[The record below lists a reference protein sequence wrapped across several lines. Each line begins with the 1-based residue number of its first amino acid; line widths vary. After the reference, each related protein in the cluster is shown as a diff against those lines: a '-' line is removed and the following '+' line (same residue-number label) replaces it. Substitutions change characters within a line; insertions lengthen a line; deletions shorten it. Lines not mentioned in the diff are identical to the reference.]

1 MSRLNFTLEKT
12 ASGSKAR
19 AGKYQTLHGEVQT
32 PVFMPVGTQATV
44 KAQTVDTMKATGASI
59 LLANTYHLLLRPGP
73 EVFRK
78 FGGIHRFMN
87 WDGPVLT
94 DSGGFQIFSLPT
106 ERAMNEEGARFQSY
120 VNGDLHMLSPE
131 SSIEMQKTIGSDIMM
146 VLDQC
151 IPSTA
156 PHAQA
161 EAAME
166 LTHRW
171 AQRSLRARGDSPA
184 ALFGIVQ
191 GACHHDLRKKSAAF
205 LRELPFD
212 GLAIGGLAV
221 GETHAE
227 RYEFTSFVTDEL
239 PTNLPRYLMGVG
251 TPIDMLESVHRG
263 VDMFDCIIPG
273 QLAQRGV
280 AFTARGKVQL
290 RRLTH
295 KLSEAPL
302 EAGCDCATCRQ
313 YSRAYLH
320 HLVKADEMLGWHLL
334 GIHNFAFYHRLLR
347 DMRAAILRDDFV
359 SFYEQNR
366 TQLGRSD
373 EENVIHPV
381 KKRGLA
387 RTKHLGD
394 YDIVT
399 SPEGYSSI
407 RQISSGEVM
416 HSVNRPSDEAN
427 RLYVGQSGLAAR
439 LLNTRWSQ
447 GAPAPESDQN
457 AARAPHLHEVKIPG
471 ASSGAF
477 QASGRGRPHSSML
490 LTGATATSPG
500 EFIPPTNQAGASSGV
515 LDPKGINARARTGDD
530 AELVIW
536 DVGLGAASN
545 AMAALSCFETALAEH
560 GAAAL
565 RPLRIV
571 SFEIDLDPLKLAA
584 KFASHFPHLRH
595 GAPHAILEH
604 GRWTHASGLMEWE
617 LHQGNFL
624 GFLES
629 SKIPDDIYYDPF
641 SAKTDIGLWTPEVFA
656 RIQRHCAPKSAALY
670 TYSSATAVR
679 VALLTAG
686 FFVAEGV
693 GTGPKADTTL
703 AFTRA
708 DGAAQHPATP
718 KLLGAEWLGRWRR
731 SISKFPA
738 SLAESDRTAFER
750 RIESHPQFAGVVSG

>member
-12 ASGSKAR
+12 AAGSKAR
-19 AGKYQTLHGEVQT
+19 AATFQTLHGEVRT

-44 KAQTVDTMKATGASI
+44 KAQTADTLKATGSTV

-73 EVFRK
+73 DVFRK

-87 WDGPVLT
+87 WAGPVLT
-94 DSGGFQIFSLPT
+94 DSGGFQIFSLPA

-120 VNGDLHMLSPE
+120 VNGDFHLLSPE

-171 AQRSLRARGDSPA
+171 ARRSLVARGDSPA

-191 GACHHDLRKKSAAF
+191 GACHPDLRKKSAAF

-227 RYEFTSFVTDEL
+227 RYEFTGLVTDEL
-239 PTNLPRYLMGVG
+239 PPNLPRYLMGVG
-251 TPIDMLESVHRG
+251 TPLDMLEAVHRG

-290 RRLTH
+290 RRLNH

-302 EAGCDCATCRQ
+302 EAGCDCQTCRQ
-313 YSRAYLH
+313 YTRAYLH
-320 HLVKADEMLGWHLL
+320 HLVKADETLGWHLL
-334 GIHNFAFYHRLLR
+334 GIHNFAFYHRLMR
-347 DMRAAILRDDFV
+347 DMRAAILRDDFG
-359 SFYEQNR
+359 SFYEKNR
-366 TQLGRSD
+366 STLGRSD
-373 EENVIHPV
+373 EENVVHPV

-387 RTKHLGD
+387 RAKHLGD

-399 SPEGYSSI
+399 SPEGFSSI

-416 HSVNRPSDEAN
+416 HSVNRPSDEAH
-427 RLYVGQSGLAAR
+427 RLYVEQSGLAGR
-439 LLNTRWSQ
+439 LL
-447 GAPAPESDQN
+447 
-457 AARAPHLHEVKIPG
+457 K
-471 ASSGAF
+471 SSGCE
-477 QASGRGRPHSSML
+477 S
-490 LTGATATSPG
+490 
-500 EFIPPTNQAGASSGV
+500 
-515 LDPKGINARARTGDD
+515 
-530 AELVIW
+530 ELVIW

-545 AMAALSCFETALAEH
+545 AMAAVQCFEKACAGH
-560 GAAAL
+560 GPAAL

-571 SFEIDLDPLKLAA
+571 SFEIDLDPLKLAL

-595 GAPHAILEH
+595 GAPHALLEH
-604 GRWTHASGLMEWE
+604 GRWTHASSLLEWE
-617 LHQGNFL
+617 LHRGDFL

-629 SKIPDDIYYDPF
+629 AQEPDDIYYDPF
-641 SAKTDIGLWTPEVFA
+641 SAKTDTGLWTDAVFT
-656 RIQRHCAPKSAALY
+656 RIHRHCRPKSAALY

-703 AFTRA
+703 AFTRS
-708 DGAAQHPATP
+708 DGARMHPAAP
-718 KLLGAEWLGRWRR
+718 KLLDAEWLGRWRR
-731 SISKFPA
+731 SISRFPA
-738 SLAESDRTAFER
+738 NLAEQERPAFGQ
-750 RIESHPQFAGVVSG
+750 RIELHPQFSGPP

>member
-1 MSRLNFTLEKT
+1 MSRLKFNLEKK
-12 ASGSKAR
+12 ASGSQAR
-19 AGKYQTLHGEVQT
+19 AARFQTLHGEVQT

-44 KAQTVDTMKATGASI
+44 KAQTIDTLKATGSSV
-59 LLANTYHLLLRPGP
+59 LLANTYHLLLRPGL

-78 FGGIHRFMN
+78 FGGIHNFMK

-106 ERAMNEEGARFQSY
+106 ERRMNEEGARFQSY
-120 VNGDLHMLSPE
+120 VNGDFFMLSPE
-131 SSIEMQKTIGSDIMM
+131 SSIEAQKAIGSDIMM

-156 PHAQA
+156 PYAEA

-171 AQRSLRARGDSPA
+171 ARRSLEARGDAPS

-221 GETHAE
+221 GETPAE
-227 RYEFTSFVTDEL
+227 RYEFTGLVTPEL
-239 PTNLPRYLMGVG
+239 PENLPRYLMGVG
-251 TPIDMLESVHRG
+251 TPLDILEAVHRG

-280 AFTARGKVQL
+280 AFTARGRVQL
-290 RRLTH
+290 RRAPH
-295 KLSEAPL
+295 KLAETPL
-302 EAGCDCATCRQ
+302 EAGCDCATCKN

-334 GIHNFAFYHRLLR
+334 GIHNFAFYHRLMR
-347 DMRAAILRDDFV
+347 DMRAAIFRDEFAA
-359 SFYEQNR
+359 FYELNR
-366 TQLGRSD
+366 TQLGRMD
-373 EENVIHPV
+373 EEDVVHPV
-381 KKRGLA
+381 KKRHPT
-387 RTKHLGD
+387 RVKHLGD

-399 SPEGYSSI
+399 SPQGYSSI

-416 HSVNRPSDEAN
+416 HSVNRPSDEAQ
-427 RLYVGQSGLAAR
+427 RLYVEQSGLAGR
-439 LLNTRWSQ
+439 LIK
-447 GAPAPESDQN
+447 PE
-457 AARAPHLHEVKIPG
+457 
-471 ASSGAF
+471 
-477 QASGRGRPHSSML
+477 
-490 LTGATATSPG
+490 
-500 EFIPPTNQAGASSGV
+500 
-515 LDPKGINARARTGDD
+515 DPVP
-530 AELVIW
+530 ELVIW

-545 AMAALSCFETALAEH
+545 AMAAVQCFEQVFVAQ
-560 GAAAL
+560 GAAGL

-571 SFEIDLDPLKLAA
+571 SFEIDLDPLTLAL

-595 GAPHAILEH
+595 GAPHALVEH
-604 GRWTHASGLMEWE
+604 GRWTHPSGLLVWE
-617 LHQGNFL
+617 LHRGDFL
-624 GFLES
+624 DFLES
-629 SKIPDDIYYDPF
+629 SPAPDIIFYDPF
-641 SAKTDIGLWTPEVFA
+641 SAKTDTGLWTSEVFA
-656 RIQRHCAPKSAALY
+656 RIHRHCGPKPAELY
-670 TYSSATAVR
+670 TYSSATSVR
-679 VALLTAG
+679 VSLLTAG
-686 FFVAEGV
+686 FYVAEGV

-703 AFTRA
+703 ALTSPLNHP
-708 DGAAQHPATP
+708 GAA

-738 SLAESDRTAFER
+738 GITEEGKAAFEK
-750 RIESHPQFAGVVSG
+750 RIESHPQFAGLA